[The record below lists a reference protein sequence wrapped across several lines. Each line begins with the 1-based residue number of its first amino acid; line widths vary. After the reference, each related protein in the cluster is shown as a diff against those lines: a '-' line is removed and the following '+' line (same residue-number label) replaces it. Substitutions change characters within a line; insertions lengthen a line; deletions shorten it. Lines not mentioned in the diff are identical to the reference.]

1 MQQKQSTAPLRK
13 LHHIQFGIL
22 SPEEI
27 KAMSVAHIEFP
38 DSYEAGQPKKGG
50 LSDPKMGVVERNYK
64 CQTCNQG
71 EDDCPGHFGHIE
83 LAKPVYH
90 VGFVDKVCK
99 LLRCVCFNC
108 SRLLANENTPEF
120 QMATKMVNPAKR
132 FKKMMELCKSVRMCE
147 SDDNQQQEDGAM
159 NDDGSTYV
167 PHRGCGRAPPFKI
180 QRTGLTINAEWKEV
194 DEGQERKK
202 AVTAEWAHTILK
214 RISDQDAEYL
224 GFNPK
229 FSRPDWMILT
239 VFPVPPLAVRPSV
252 AFGGAARGS
261 DDLTYKLAD
270 IIKANNNLK
279 KQEQNGAP
287 PHIVADYVQLLQFHC
302 ATYVDNELPGQ
313 PVATQRSGRPLKSI
327 RQRLKSK
334 EGRIRGNLMGKRVDF
349 SARTVITADPNLS
362 INQVGVPRSIA
373 LNMTYPETVTSFNIQ
388 HLQELIKRG
397 PTEHPGAK
405 YIIRD
410 DGSRIDLRYN
420 KKPSELHLQY
430 GYKVERHMQDGD
442 FVIFNRQPS
451 LHKMSMMG
459 HRVKILPHSTFRL
472 NLSVTSPYNADFDGD
487 EMNLHLAQS
496 VETRAEICEIM
507 MVPRQIVTPQSNAP
521 VMGIVQDTLTA
532 VRKMTRRD
540 AFVDLENVMN
550 LLLFVPN
557 WNGKVPQPAILKPK
571 PMWSG
576 KQLFTLLIPGGTN
589 YEQASAQ
596 PEDERRNPRQ
606 RFLSPSDKLVLVEN
620 GELIQG
626 MICKRSVGKS
636 GGSLLHVV
644 FMEHGHE
651 VTRLFFDH
659 IQKLVNHWLLLDG
672 HSMSVADCIADQ
684 GTNEQVADEIRR
696 AKEAVKTVIQ
706 SAQQNQL
713 EPTPGNSLR
722 QTFENEVNRI
732 LNNARDTSG
741 KKAQEFLSDFNNM
754 KAMVDSGAK
763 GSFINISQVMACVGQ
778 QNVEGKRI
786 PFGFQYRSLP
796 HFVKDDY
803 GPDSRGFVENSYLSG
818 LTPSEFF
825 FHAMGGREG
834 LIDTAVKTAETGYIQ
849 RRLIKAM
856 EDVMAK
862 YDGTVR
868 NSQGDIVQLVYGEDG
883 LDGTAFE
890 RQNLPTQQGSNTA
903 FKANYQMTLDRVQK
917 LRKRLKGDI
926 IEDMLAR
933 PDAQMQLDDEFA
945 RLQADRNQLRTIF
958 AEGND
963 SVPLPV
969 NLRRLLWNAKKIF
982 HITKTKESDLHPLEL
997 ITKVDRLCDNINVVE
1012 GEDPISVETRES
1024 ATMLFKILLR
1034 STLCSRQVI
1043 EVHNLNAESFDWLLG
1058 EIEHRFQMAKVNPGE
1073 MVGPLAAQS
1082 IGEPATQMTLN
1093 TFHYAGVGSK
1103 NVTLGVPRLK
1113 ELINVAKHVATPAL
1127 VVCLHDSY
1135 RRDRDKAKQVQ
1146 AALEYTTL
1154 RKITAATEIYYD
1166 PDPMATVIEEDAGWV
1181 SAFLELEE
1189 PDKLANLSRWLL
1201 RIELDRRRML
1211 DKALKME
1218 DVAQRINDEFP
1229 GDLYCIF
1236 SDDNAER
1243 LVLQIRIINQENK
1256 EQGEQVADEEDDNFL
1271 RRIEQQIISDLAL
1284 QGIDRIKKVYM
1295 TNKDKR
1301 VTITDA
1307 GEFARE
1313 DEWRLETDGV
1323 NLLRVMAEP
1332 AVDAAR
1338 THSNDICEIVEGL
1351 GIEAVR
1357 KGLQNEV
1364 HKVLSFDGSYV
1375 NYRHMALL
1383 CDIMTFRG
1391 HLMSITRHG
1400 INRVDSGAL
1409 QRCSFEETVEI
1420 LFDAAAHAETDWLKG
1435 VTENIMLGQ
1444 LAPLGTGEVDL
1455 YLHEEMLAKAH
1466 EVAPALPVFG
1476 ASGIYDMVVD
1486 GPTTPYQSITTPIQG
1501 GYSPGMTP
1509 SQAAFSPMANAG
1521 AFSPAYSPGPA
1532 SPGGYSPSS
1541 PGYSPTS
1548 PGYSPTSP
1556 SYSPTS
1562 PSYSPTSPSYSP
1574 TSPSYS
1580 PTSPSYSPTSPSYS
1594 PTSPSYSPTSPSYS
1608 PTSPSYSPTSPSY
1621 SPTSPSYSPT
1631 SPSYSP
1637 TSPSYSPTSPSYSPT
1652 SPSYSPTS
1660 PSYSPTSPSYS
1671 PTSPSYSPTSPS
1683 YSPTSPSYSPTSPS
1697 YSPTSPSYS
1706 PTSPSYSPTSP
1717 TYSPTSPSSY
1727 GAPGSAYSPGA
1738 YSPTSPSY
1746 SPTSPTYSP
1755 TSPTNPPPPKK

>member
-1 MQQKQSTAPLRK
+1 MQQMPSTAPLRK
-13 LHHIQFGIL
+13 LHRIQFGIL

-27 KAMSVAHIEFP
+27 KAMSVAHIEHP
-38 DSYEAGQPKKGG
+38 DSYEAGQPKRGG
-50 LSDPKMGVVERNYK
+50 LSDPKMGVVERGFK

-71 EDDCPGHFGHIE
+71 EEDCPGHFGHIE
-83 LAKPVYH
+83 LAKPVFH
-90 VGFVDKVCK
+90 VGFIDKVNK

-108 SRLLANENTPEF
+108 SRLLVNENDPEF
-120 QMATKMVNPAKR
+120 HMAAKTVNAAKR
-132 FKKMMELCKSVRMCE
+132 FKKMIELCKSRRICE
-147 SDDNQQQEDGAM
+147 SDDM
-159 NDDGSTYV
+159 NMEPEEQGDDGM
-167 PHRGCGRAPPFKI
+167 PHKMHGGCGRTQPYKI
-180 QRTGLTINAEWKEV
+180 QRTGLVINAEWKEV
-194 DEGQERKK
+194 EEGQERKRQ
-202 AVTAEWAHTILK
+202 VTAEMAHTILK
-214 RISDQDAEYL
+214 RISDEDAWLL
-224 GFNPK
+224 GFNPR
-229 FSRPDWMILT
+229 FSRPDWMIVT

-252 AFGGAARGS
+252 SFGGGGARGS

-270 IIKANNNLK
+270 IIKANNNLR
-279 KQEQNGAP
+279 KQEMNGAP
-287 PHIVADYVQLLQFHC
+287 PHIIGEYVQLLQFHT

-373 LNMTYPETVTSFNIQ
+373 LNMTFPETVTPFNIDKM
-388 HLQELIKRG
+388 QELIRRG
-397 PTEHPGAK
+397 PSEHPGAK

-410 DGSRIDLRYN
+410 DNSRIDLRYN

-496 VETRAEICEIM
+496 VETRAEISEIM
-507 MVPRQIVTPQSNAP
+507 MIRIPPVCLGSHALIVTPQNNSP

-532 VRKMTRRD
+532 ARKMTRRD
-540 AFVDLENVMN
+540 TFIDHEDVMN
-550 LLLFVPN
+550 LLLNIPN
-557 WNGKVPQPAILKPK
+557 WDGKVPQPAILKPK
-571 PMWSG
+571 PLWTG
-576 KQLFTLLIPGGTN
+576 KQIFSLLVPPGTN
-589 YEQASAQ
+589 YEQNGTQ
-596 PEDERRNPRQ
+596 PEDEKKNART
-606 RFLSPSDKLVLVEN
+606 RFFSPSDKYVLVDN
-620 GELIQG
+620 GELVMG

-636 GGSLLHVV
+636 GGSLIHIV

-651 VTRLFFDH
+651 VTRLFFDY
-659 IQKLVNHWLLLDG
+659 IQKLVNQWLLLDG
-672 HSMSVADCIADQ
+672 HSMSIADCIADKNTDQ
-684 GTNEQVADEIRR
+684 QVADEIRK
-696 AKEAVKTVIQ
+696 AKEAVKEVI
-706 SAQQNQL
+706 STAQQNKL
-713 EPTPGNSLR
+713 EPSPGNSLR

-732 LNNARDTSG
+732 LNNARDNSG

-868 NSQGDIVQLVYGEDG
+868 NSQGDIVQFVYGEDG

-890 RQNLPTQQGSNTA
+890 RQFLPTQQGTNAS
-903 FKANYQMTLDRVQK
+903 FANNYRMTLDRITH
-917 LRKRLKGDI
+917 LRKKLSSEI
-926 IEDMLAR
+926 VEDMMAK
-933 PDAQMQLDDEFA
+933 PDGQLLLDEEFEQ
-945 RLQADRNQLRTIF
+945 LSIDRENLRETF
-958 AEGND
+958 VEGTD

-982 HITKTKESDLHPLEL
+982 HINRQKESDLHPL
-997 ITKVDRLCDNINVVE
+997 KVIEGVRKLSEVINVVE
-1012 GEDPISVETRES
+1012 GDDPISSETRES

-1034 STLCSRQVI
+1034 STLCSRQMI
-1043 EVHNLNAESFDWLLG
+1043 EHHNLNSESFDWLLG
-1058 EIEHRFQMAKVNPGE
+1058 EIENRFQLSKVNPGE
-1073 MVGPLAAQS
+1073 MVGALAAQS

-1127 VVCLHDSY
+1127 SVCLLDEF
-1135 RRDRDKAKQVQ
+1135 RRDRDKAKAVQ
-1146 AALEYTTL
+1146 AQLEYTTL
-1154 RKITAATEIYYD
+1154 RKVTAATEIYYD
-1166 PDPMATVIEEDAGWV
+1166 PDPMNTLVEEDADWV
-1181 SAFLELEE
+1181 PAFYELETL
-1189 PDKLANLSRWLL
+1189 DMTRLSTWLL
-1201 RIELDRRRML
+1201 RIELDRRHMI
-1211 DKALKME
+1211 DKSLKME
-1218 DVAQRINDEFP
+1218 DVAERINQEFP
-1229 GDLYCIF
+1229 GDLKCIF
-1236 SDDNAER
+1236 SDDNAEKLILR
-1243 LVLQIRIINQENK
+1243 IRILNSENK
-1256 EQGEQVADEEDDNFL
+1256 EEGEQVADEEDDNFL
-1271 RRIEQQIISDLAL
+1271 RRIEQQIIGDLAL
-1284 QGIDRIKKVYM
+1284 QGIERIQKVYM

-1301 VTITDA
+1301 ISITEA

-1332 AVDAAR
+1332 AVDAVR
-1338 THSNDICEIVEGL
+1338 THSNDICEIIEGL

-1400 INRVDSGAL
+1400 INRVESGAL

-1420 LFDAAAHAETDWLKG
+1420 LFEAAAHAETDWLKG
-1435 VTENIMLGQ
+1435 VTENVMLGQ
-1444 LAPLGTGEVDL
+1444 LAPLGTGEFEL
-1455 YLHEEMLAKAH
+1455 YIHEDMLQNAH
-1466 EVAPALPVFG
+1466 EVAPAMTIFG
-1476 ASGIYDMVVD
+1476 GDMYFAQSPDAGLMTPFASAQ
-1486 GPTTPYQSITTPIQG
+1486 TPMAG
-1501 GYSPGMTP
+1501 GYYPGMTP
-1509 SQAAFSPMANAG
+1509 TNAAFSPMNEG
-1521 AFSPAYSPGPA
+1521 ASFSPAYSP
-1532 SPGGYSPSS
+1532 
-1541 PGYSPTS
+1541 
-1548 PGYSPTSP
+1548 
-1556 SYSPTS
+1556 
-1562 PSYSPTSPSYSP
+1562 
-1574 TSPSYS
+1574 
-1580 PTSPSYSPTSPSYS
+1580 
-1594 PTSPSYSPTSPSYS
+1594 
-1608 PTSPSYSPTSPSY
+1608 
-1621 SPTSPSYSPT
+1621 
-1631 SPSYSP
+1631 
-1637 TSPSYSPTSPSYSPT
+1637 
-1652 SPSYSPTS
+1652 
-1660 PSYSPTSPSYS
+1660 
-1671 PTSPSYSPTSPS
+1671 
-1683 YSPTSPSYSPTSPS
+1683 
-1697 YSPTSPSYS
+1697 
-1706 PTSPSYSPTSP
+1706 
-1717 TYSPTSPSSY
+1717 
-1727 GAPGSAYSPGA
+1727 
-1738 YSPTSPSY
+1738 
-1746 SPTSPTYSP
+1746 
-1755 TSPTNPPPPKK
+1755 